1 MAIQILNSPRELSG
15 IIKEC
20 GNEGTLLVIFDSTA
34 SQSYPKFSAAVES
47 LLGKYPLLKA
57 VLMDI
62 EKPEAAMLANQM
74 RLSALPTTVVIKGG
88 ETVDQLEGLFDE
100 ASLEKALS
108 AYLPPKPAGETLQ
121 EEYDQAVA
129 NGENQRALALLPI
142 LRAEKKDDRN
152 LWLSHIRLL
161 LQNGQ
166 AGEAR
171 KIAEEMES
179 PSLLA
184 EKTNLSLLF
193 REISETESSGN
204 EAWDEIRALLKEAKF
219 PEAVESLLEF
229 VARDRKFGD
238 DLARKIL
245 LGLFALLG
253 DNDPFVLRSR
263 ARLANLLFV

>member
-20 GNEGTLLVIFDSTA
+20 GSEATLLVIFDSTA
-34 SQSYPKFSAAVES
+34 SQSYPKFTAAVES
-47 LLGKYPLLKA
+47 LLVKRSGLKA

-74 RLSALPTTVVIKGG
+74 RLSVLPTTVVIKGG

-129 NGENQRALALLPI
+129 NGENQRALALLPV

-171 KIAEEMES
+171 KIAEDMES

-184 EKTNLSLLF
+184 EKTNLLLLF
-193 REISETESSGN
+193 KEIDAEESSGN
-204 EAWDEIRALLKEAKF
+204 ADWDAVRLLLKEASF
-219 PEAVESLLEF
+219 SEAVEALLQF